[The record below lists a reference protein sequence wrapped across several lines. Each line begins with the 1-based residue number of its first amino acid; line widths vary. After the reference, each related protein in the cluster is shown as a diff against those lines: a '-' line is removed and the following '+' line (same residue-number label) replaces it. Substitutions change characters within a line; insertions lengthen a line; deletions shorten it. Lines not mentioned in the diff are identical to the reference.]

1 MAAILACA
9 FCLFAGTAATVRA
22 AAALPG
28 ARNLAADGAVA
39 TNRRLPILL
48 FFNRVDCPFCERA
61 LREYLG
67 PMQRDPAYADRV
79 ILRQV
84 EVDNSNRLV
93 DFGGRA
99 TSHGEF
105 AARHKIRFTPTVW
118 FVDGDGKMLV
128 EPIIGLR
135 TVDFYG
141 AYLDQAIADSLA
153 KLRPGTQK

>member
-1 MAAILACA
+1 M
-9 FCLFAGTAATVRA
+9 
-22 AAALPG
+22 
-28 ARNLAADGAVA
+28 
-39 TNRRLPILL
+39 PILL

-79 ILRQV
+79 MIRQI
-84 EVDNSNRLV
+84 EIHDSSRLV

-99 TSHGEF
+99 TSHVEF
-105 AARHKIRFTPTVW
+105 AARHKIQFTPTVW
-118 FVDGDGKMLV
+118 FVDGDGNRLA
-128 EPIIGLR
+128 EPIVGLR

-153 KLRPGTQK
+153 KLRPGMQK